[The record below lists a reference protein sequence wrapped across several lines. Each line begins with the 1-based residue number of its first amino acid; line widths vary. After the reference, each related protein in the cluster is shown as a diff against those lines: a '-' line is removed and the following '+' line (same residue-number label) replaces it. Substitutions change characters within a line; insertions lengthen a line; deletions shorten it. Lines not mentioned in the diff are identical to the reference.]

1 MNARNLSCI
10 FLDSSQA
17 KNTFNVNFDQIYQE
31 WKAVHYGWLP
41 TAEELSKSLGDK
53 VPHEVLEKLDVRSI
67 QAHPTNMSHCET
79 TR

>member
-1 MNARNLSCI
+1 MY

-53 VPHEVLEKLDVRSI
+53 VPHEVLEKLDVRSNI
-67 QAHPTNMSHCET
+67 STSN
-79 TR
+79 